1 MPAVAVSVVLFPE
14 QIVNTP
20 LMAAA
25 GADCVTITGVETAE
39 QLPNWVTVTV
49 YVPAAETTIESEVA
63 PLLHK

>member
-1 MPAVAVSVVLFPE
+1 
-14 QIVNTP
+14 
-20 LMAAA
+20 MAAA

-39 QLPNWVTVTV
+39 QLPNCVTVTV